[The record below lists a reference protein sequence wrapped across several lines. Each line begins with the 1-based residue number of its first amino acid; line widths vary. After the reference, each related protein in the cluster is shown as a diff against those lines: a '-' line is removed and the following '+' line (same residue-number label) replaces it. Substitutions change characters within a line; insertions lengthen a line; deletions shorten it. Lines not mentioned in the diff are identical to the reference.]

1 VAHFLQPLI
10 DIDKEIEM
18 QEMARDGI
26 IQLIEENNAPVKK
39 EDIVVINDY
48 SFRGKNMIVT
58 KIRLSD
64 TYRFK
69 TYGWI
74 ITGMVLKKDGTAG
87 ERVGKTYIDIEEK

>member
-1 VAHFLQPLI
+1 MAHFLQPLF
-10 DIDKEIEM
+10 DIDEEIAM
-18 QEMARDGI
+18 KEMARDDI

-39 EDIVVINDY
+39 EDIIVINDY
-48 SFRGKNMIVT
+48 SFRGKNMSVT

-64 TYRFK
+64 SYKFK

-74 ITGMVLKKDGTAG
+74 ITGMVLRKDGTAG